1 MSIEQQTIDHRSI
14 KRKSWRSRSRG
25 AERRSRAAGARQARD
40 ESRDTKTFLKKLRA
54 TERGRGEQK
63 NYKHAHTAKKQV
75 ICIYHRSP
83 HYAQNL
89 IAQKLLVFW
98 GRRVLLLGSSH
109 KAIKRG
115 GGPPVLQA
123 AADSS
128 CEENMQE

>member
-1 MSIEQQTIDHRSI
+1 MAQSI
-14 KRKSWRSRSRG
+14 SRSRKEIEG
-25 AERRSRAAGARQARD
+25 SRSATGED

-89 IAQKLLVFW
+89 IAQKLLVF
-98 GRRVLLLGSSH
+98 
-109 KAIKRG
+109 
-115 GGPPVLQA
+115 
-123 AADSS
+123 
-128 CEENMQE
+128 